1 MKRKL
6 VTLLAASL
14 LMMLLTG
21 AAVAATVLWGVEDFA
36 DRRGDQLP
44 DVPVQTGI
52 PQNGGV
58 GSEVTVTATSALWDG
73 ETVYITLHCQ
83 PYEEALLLMDA
94 CLTLDMP
101 VRNLDRDLPEGGD
114 VAAWMVDAGFN
125 DVLGMAIEPM
135 LNGRYMP
142 CCVAWHLEEN
152 GGCTLFYEFDGVAEG
167 PLDLRFQ
174 CVTWGWDEERG
185 SFCSDDRSEAFDLL
199 CTLTPPS
206 AP

>member
-1 MKRKL
+1 
-6 VTLLAASL
+6 
-14 LMMLLTG
+14 
-21 AAVAATVLWGVEDFA
+21 
-36 DRRGDQLP
+36 
-44 DVPVQTGI
+44 
-52 PQNGGV
+52 
-58 GSEVTVTATSALWDG
+58 
-73 ETVYITLHCQ
+73 
-83 PYEEALLLMDA
+83 
-94 CLTLDMP
+94 
-101 VRNLDRDLPEGGD
+101 
-114 VAAWMVDAGFN
+114 
-125 DVLGMAIEPM
+125 MAIEPM